1 MTDDPS
7 LEYQLIGHA
16 SSDGGP
22 FLLVDARAA
31 AAWRGTETEA
41 TDAMSD
47 YDRACAAIPEVV
59 GATAQMSVGGLAA
72 IVWDFGPGTVDI
84 WRHEDVLLLCDWAE
98 MPNGSRQAFTPIAPT
113 AEPVGAVEVHGRW
126 LVLVWATEDLHLIGE
141 QELRDGQ
148 RIGWAVNGSGIVA
161 EVAPGTYE
169 CFAWM
174 QVHDRIPERR
184 LYLRLVAS
192 LDR

>member
-1 MTDDPS
+1 MTDDSS

-16 SSDGGP
+16 SSEGGP
-22 FLLVDARAA
+22 FLLADARAA

-41 TDAMSD
+41 ADATSD
-47 YDRACAAIPEVV
+47 YDRACAALPEVV

-72 IVWDFGPGTVDI
+72 MVWDFGPGTVDI
-84 WRHEDVLLLCDWAE
+84 WRHEDRLLVCEWAL
-98 MPNGSRQAFTPIAPT
+98 MPKGSRRAFTPIPSS
-113 AEPVGAVEVHGRW
+113 AELVGRVEIQGRW
-126 LVLVWATEDLHLIGE
+126 LVLVWAPEDLQPINE
-141 QELRDGQ
+141 QERQDGQ
-148 RIGWAVNGSGIVA
+148 SIGWAVDGSGILA

-169 CFAWM
+169 CFVFM

-184 LYLRLVAS
+184 LYLRLVVP